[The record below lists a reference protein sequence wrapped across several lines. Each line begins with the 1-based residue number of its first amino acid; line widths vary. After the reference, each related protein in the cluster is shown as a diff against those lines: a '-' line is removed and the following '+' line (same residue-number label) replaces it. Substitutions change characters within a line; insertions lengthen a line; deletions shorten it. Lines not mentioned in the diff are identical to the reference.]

1 MYDISFG
8 QKVALLMEYYG
19 IGYGE
24 AAQAIKDTTA
34 LFWIDGGNV
43 VSVELT
49 DIGPRDLDKPIPAKW
64 VER

>member
-1 MYDISFG
+1 MYDIPFG
-8 QKVALLMEYYG
+8 QKAALLMEYYG
-19 IGYGE
+19 IAYRE
-24 AAQAIKDTTA
+24 AERAIKDQTA
-34 LFWIDGGNV
+34 IFWIDGGKV